1 MRRRGHRRRGEVNMA
16 RPMRPR
22 PRKMLAAQTA
32 DRSALITRINVTPI
46 IDVALVLVIIL
57 LVTAPM
63 LSVADL
69 AVNLP
74 EARTRGAE
82 DQRNV
87 SITLGPGGEI
97 AVDREFVSRA
107 GLGPALS
114 ARLAEPGNADV
125 LVVVRAD
132 SAVPHSMVR
141 ELLAAAR
148 SAGATHLAV
157 ATRQKVEGAGGGE
170 R

>member
-1 MRRRGHRRRGEVNMA
+1 MATPLRHRRRKV
-16 RPMRPR
+16 
-22 PRKMLAAQTA
+22 LAARAA
-32 DRSALITRINVTPI
+32 DPSTLITRINVTPI

-87 SITLGPGGEI
+87 SVTLGPGGEI
-97 AVDREFVSRA
+97 AVDREFVSRTA
-107 GLGPALS
+107 LGPALS

-132 SAVPHSMVR
+132 SAVPYSMVQ
-141 ELLAAAR
+141 ELLAVAR
-148 SAGATHLAV
+148 AAGATHLAV
-157 ATRQKVEGAGGGE
+157 ATRQKVAGAGG
-170 R
+170 RAR

>member
-1 MRRRGHRRRGEVNMA
+1 MPERRRRLRIAA
-16 RPMRPR
+16 R
-22 PRKMLAAQTA
+22 AAEP
-32 DRSALITRINVTPI
+32 SALITRINVTPI

-87 SITLGPGGEI
+87 SITLGPDGEI
-97 AVDREFVSRA
+97 AVDRQLVTRA
-107 GLGPALS
+107 GLASALRG
-114 ARLAEPGNADV
+114 RLAEPGNADV

-132 SAVPHSMVR
+132 SAVPHAMVR
-141 ELLAAAR
+141 ELFAVAR

-157 ATRQKVEGAGGGE
+157 ATRQKLDESAGGG